1 MNTTMW
7 LLAQHHDDRVHTYQ
21 HNAAI
26 AALITLRPR
35 SWGKPRSQNP
45 SLRLTA
51 AYATKFG

>member
-7 LLAQHHDDRVHTYQ
+7 LLAQYHDDRVHTYQ